1 MSKSRSKSNKKVLI
15 SEDEVEVFEFP
26 RDKMTNSEL
35 QEHNQ
40 ALFESRELNAVTQR
54 EYALARKT
62 YHTFVAEHGKHGDA
76 GLNTLENMKQNQHVG
91 GLLGAI
97 YYVIA
102 LISKLFNALFILQSR
117 QDRLE
122 EKINKEMSM
131 RRGTRKNRSW

>member
-1 MSKSRSKSNKKVLI
+1 MSKSRSKSNKKVQI
-15 SEDEVEVFEFP
+15 HEEDEVFEFP
-26 RDKMTNSEL
+26 RDKMTN
-35 QEHNQ
+35 
-40 ALFESRELNAVTQR
+40 RELYQHNEELIVSRRANAVTQS
-54 EYALARKT
+54 ELALAKKT
-62 YHTFVAEHGKHGDA
+62 YHTFVVEHGKHGDA
-76 GLNTLENMKQNQHVG
+76 GLITLENMKQNQHVG

>member
-1 MSKSRSKSNKKVLI
+1 MNKPKKDVQFSK
-15 SEDEVEVFEFP
+15 DEVEVVEIP
-26 RDKMTNSEL
+26 RNIMTNRGLKS
-35 QEHNQ
+35 HNNE
-40 ALFESRELNAVTQR
+40 LFEYRKLNSVTRDEL
-54 EYALARKT
+54 ALAKT
-62 YHTFVAEHGKHGDA
+62 KYHTFVAEYGKHVDA

-131 RRGTRKNRSW
+131 RRTKKTR